1 MYEDTEI
8 EKTAA
13 LVRRYARQL
22 GVRLELESKAGSLAI
37 IANEIQTGVQL
48 TDLPGMSEAGCW
60 ESWTDCLSGL
70 RVSREQR

>member
-1 MYEDTEI
+1 MGEETEI
-8 EKTAA
+8 ENTAA

-22 GVRLELESKAGSLAI
+22 GLRLELERKAGALAI
-37 IANEIQTGVQL
+37 IANEIQTGVRL
-48 TDLPGMSEAGCW
+48 TDLPGMGEAGCW